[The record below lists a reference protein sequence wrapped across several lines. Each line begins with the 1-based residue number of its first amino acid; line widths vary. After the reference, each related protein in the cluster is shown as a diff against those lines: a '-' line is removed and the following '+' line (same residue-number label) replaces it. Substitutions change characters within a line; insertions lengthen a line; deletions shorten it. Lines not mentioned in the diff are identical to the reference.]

1 MNYFVLVV
9 GGGKVGANLMRVM
22 AAEGYEVALI
32 EQDRRRYEVLEREFE
47 HAAVFGDGT
56 EVSVLEEAGIAR
68 ADYVIAV
75 TGDDEDNIIICQL
88 AVEKYGVGK
97 IIARVNNPNNQ
108 STFDLMGVGPTVS
121 AVNSILSLV
130 EHRLPHHCLVS
141 LLNFEEENVNL
152 VELTLAEDS
161 PVVGKAIKELDLPA
175 GVLLVLISREHEA
188 IIPNGEDR
196 LQPGDHLIVI
206 AEGGKESEL
215 FEIIGGGTGVTS

>member
-9 GGGKVGANLMRVM
+9 GGGKVGTNLARVM
-22 AAEGYEVALI
+22 AAEGYEVALV

-47 HAAVFGDGT
+47 HAVILGDGT

-75 TGDDEDNIIICQL
+75 TGDDEDNIIIGQL

-97 IIARVNNPNNQ
+97 IIARVNNPDNQ
-108 STFDLMGVGPTVS
+108 ATFELLGVGPTVS

-141 LLNFEEENVNL
+141 LLNFQEENVNL
-152 VELTLAEDS
+152 VELTLAEGS

-196 LQPGDHLIVI
+196 LHPGDHLIVV
-206 AEGGKESEL
+206 AESGKESKL
-215 FEIIGGGTGVTS
+215 FGIIGGGTNA